1 VTSGV
6 GPSTPQSPPLAR
18 SLLRAAFVARA
29 SSLGMAHG
37 VTSDGDMEVGVL
49 QIPSSSGSADQL
61 LAPVAAQLSA
71 LGSAVDS
78 LSAARSGLL

>member
-1 VTSGV
+1 
-6 GPSTPQSPPLAR
+6 
-18 SLLRAAFVARA
+18 
-29 SSLGMAHG
+29 MAHG

-71 LGSAVDS
+71 IGSAVDS